1 MVSKRMFN
9 FFCFYTI
16 QGTQGKQK
24 QSITRSSCL
33 MSYNSLLL
41 RRTRNIKKKYEHPCM
56 RLTHI
61 FRSLLWCMCDDAKG
75 HWGVS

>member
-9 FFCFYTI
+9 FFCFNMI
-16 QGTQGKQK
+16 QGTQGKQN
-24 QSITRSSCL
+24 QSITHSSCL
-33 MSYNSLLL
+33 TSYNALLL

-56 RLTHI
+56 RLT
-61 FRSLLWCMCDDAKG
+61 LLWCMCDDVKG